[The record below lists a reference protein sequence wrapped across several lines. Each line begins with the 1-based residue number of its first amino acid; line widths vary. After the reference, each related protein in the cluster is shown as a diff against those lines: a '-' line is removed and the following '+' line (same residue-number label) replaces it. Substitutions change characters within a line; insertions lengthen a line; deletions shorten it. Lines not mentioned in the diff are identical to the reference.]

1 MTLIVSEAVAISL
14 IGGVLGLLLASA
26 LCALLRQSPSMF
38 ADMSRV
44 QLPPTMWILCMAVAV
59 LVGVVSSIVP
69 AWSAARRPIVEALRF
84 KD

>member
-1 MTLIVSEAVAISL
+1 MGNAQRFL
-14 IGGVLGLLLASA
+14 IGGVLGLLLASG

-84 KD
+84 ND